1 MPTHTDNR
9 HFGMVFNEPTFEG
22 NLNMVDGIDLGT
34 ILDYVPKPH
43 DISDQCNG
51 TQKTFNL
58 DPPVSVYALH
68 HVTVVLNGVTLAQG
82 QNTGDD
88 DWSITTNGGKI
99 TIGNTTAAPAPGSSL
114 VVYYVPFLPA
124 MP

>member
-9 HFGMVFNEPTFEG
+9 HFGMVFNDTIFEG
-22 NLNMVDGIDLGT
+22 NLNANNGIDLGT

-43 DISDQCNG
+43 DISDQCDG

-68 HVTVVLNGVTLAQG
+68 HVTVVLDSGTLTRG
-82 QNTGDD
+82 ENTGDD
-88 DWSITTNGGKI
+88 DWSITASG
-99 TIGNTTAAPAPGSSL
+99 
-114 VVYYVPFLPA
+114 
-124 MP
+124 